1 MGLDRSTIAE
11 VISRLTRRGLL
22 RKTRDPRDGR
32 RSRLAVTDE
41 GRAVHRELTVRTG
54 RMNEVFLAPLAPAE
68 QTVFLDLLR
77 RVADAAEVL
86 GDAGEEAEA
95 S

>member
-1 MGLDRSTIAE
+1 M
-11 VISRLTRRGLL
+11 
-22 RKTRDPRDGR
+22 
-32 RSRLAVTDE
+32 
-41 GRAVHRELTVRTG
+41 HRELTVRTA

-77 RVADAAEVL
+77 RVADAAE
-86 GDAGEEAEA
+86 GFGGTAETAAEA